1 MATYHCSVKA
11 GPKGKAAA
19 HAQYIA
25 REGKY
30 SEGERF
36 DDLESSGEGNLPKWA
51 EHDSSYFWKASD
63 DHERAN
69 GTAYREIVVALPREL
84 TPVQRHELM
93 NSFVSQELGERHA
106 YKWAIHNPKAAI
118 DGDDQPHGHLMYCE
132 RENDGI
138 ERDPEQ
144 YFKRYN
150 AKAPERGGCRKIGSG
165 KKPAERAA
173 ELVELRERWATLQNE
188 HLQRAGHDVQVDHRS
203 LKDQDIDRE
212 PERHLGPKRARN
224 PQNVAALLERRA
236 AEGELERAQREV
248 TSLIDVSG
256 DLSAALAA
264 REQQQRREDLRQRIA
279 QIEAEKATQAN
290 QVKPVNPLELLD
302 DRTLKAEFE
311 QLARMG
317 APAEL
322 AEKRP
327 DVVAARKLAADT
339 AAAEQA
345 AKEAASKAMAAARE
359 WEEKHYL
366 RALLKVGNEAER
378 LRQEHA
384 SQTAAA
390 EKLGREHQ
398 RAARAADTLAKTT
411 TAEIAAVQAE
421 PRARLA
427 TISQEKE
434 RREAVRTAQIQAIQ
448 KRLSARTPGMHT
460 FEVKH
465 FPSSGKGVIVL
476 DTAEHVVLQTGWQT
490 THAHAREAFGG
501 NAPKLG
507 QAVQID
513 HDQDGKA
520 TWKPAKLDL
529 SRVLGLG
536 GGGKGR

>member
-1 MATYHCSVKA
+1 MASYHCSVKA

-84 TPVQRHELM
+84 TPDQRHELM
-93 NSFVSQELGERHA
+93 ASFVSQELGEKHA
-106 YKWAIHNPKAAI
+106 YKWAIHKPDAAI
-118 DGDDQPHGHLMYCE
+118 EGDEQPHGHLMYCE
-132 RENDGI
+132 RESDGI

-203 LKDQDIDRE
+203 LKDQGIDRE
-212 PERHLGPKRARN
+212 PERHLGPKQARN

-279 QIEAEKATQAN
+279 QIEAERATQAN

-398 RAARAADTLAKTT
+398 RAAHAADTLAKTT

-448 KRLSARTPGMHT
+448 KHLSARTPGMQT
-460 FEVKH
+460 FEVQYARTL
-465 FPSSGKGVIVL
+465 KGVVVL
-476 DTAEHVVLQTGWQT
+476 DTPEHVVVQVSRAT
-490 THAHAREAFGG
+490 TFAHPRKSFGG
-501 NAPKLG
+501 NPPKVG
-507 QAVQID
+507 QSVQIR
-513 HDQDGKA
+513 HDETGNA
-520 TWKPAKLDL
+520 TWTPAKLDL
-529 SRVLGLG
+529 GQVLGLG
-536 GGGKGR
+536 GGGRGR